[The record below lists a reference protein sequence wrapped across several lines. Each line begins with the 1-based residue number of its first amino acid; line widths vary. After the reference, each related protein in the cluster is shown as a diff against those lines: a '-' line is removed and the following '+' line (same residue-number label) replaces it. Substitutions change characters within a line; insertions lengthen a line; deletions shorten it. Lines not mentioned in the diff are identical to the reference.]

1 MHLRNLG
8 HILKLSY
15 LILYPA
21 NQRSGSRKRK
31 GLKSWQPRLCENSRH
46 ISPMVHGSSGTLSN
60 IRNLAADPKN
70 RFQTWTNPQYP
81 LSHYGAETLCIAL
94 SRKVTNLE
102 MYCNTPS
109 VKVKQP
115 KDDVPIVYTHQ
126 VPTWLV
132 SNSTASNYVRQL
144 KGASLKQTT
153 AWMYWRKTIYQATKS
168 WLLQNL

>member
-1 MHLRNLG
+1 M
-8 HILKLSY
+8 
-15 LILYPA
+15 
-21 NQRSGSRKRK
+21 NQ
-31 GLKSWQPRLCENSRH
+31 
-46 ISPMVHGSSGTLSN
+46 SSVSTLT
-60 IRNLAADPKN
+60 L
-70 RFQTWTNPQYP
+70 
-81 LSHYGAETLCIAL
+81 HYGAETLCIAL
-94 SRKVTNLE
+94 SRKVINLE

-132 SNSTASNYVRQL
+132 NNSTASNYVRQL

-153 AWMYWRKTIYQATKS
+153 AWKYLRKTIYQATKS